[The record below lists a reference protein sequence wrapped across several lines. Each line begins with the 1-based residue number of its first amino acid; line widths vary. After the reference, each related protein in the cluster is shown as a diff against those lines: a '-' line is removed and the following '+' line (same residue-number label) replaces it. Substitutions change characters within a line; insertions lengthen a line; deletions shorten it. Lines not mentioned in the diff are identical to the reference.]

1 MIKEN
6 NILNQFS
13 SQDFLVNYL
22 KILQN
27 LSNSQEILANE
38 HLKQKIFS
46 LVQSL
51 YELPGL
57 AENVE
62 KEMIILLSKFVLI
75 DRKFISSLID
85 KKEAWSLIKIN
96 FISQY
101 NRNLR
106 IEYLYFFRNLFTIAR
121 SIWLRK

>member
-62 KEMIILLSKFVLI
+62 KEMII
-75 DRKFISSLID
+75 
-85 KKEAWSLIKIN
+85 
-96 FISQY
+96 
-101 NRNLR
+101 
-106 IEYLYFFRNLFTIAR
+106 
-121 SIWLRK
+121 